1 MEENPAATYFL
12 RSRLFTHDIMKK
24 FNCNISLWFFKVQN
38 CLLMKKMSDLQKSNP
53 GSTKTLTDS
62 TRKRHKN
69 EDSAK
74 YSKPRV
80 SIGDE
85 YDRWPELKDVF
96 SSLSVNKL
104 SILTWE
110 DNRQFLLV
118 LRTYFC
124 QFV

>member
-1 MEENPAATYFL
+1 MNSFGKAFAHV
-12 RSRLFTHDIMKK
+12 R
-24 FNCNISLWFFKVQN
+24 N
-38 CLLMKKMSDLQKSNP
+38 CLLMKKMSDVQNSNR
-53 GSTKTLTDS
+53 GRTKTLTDS

-96 SSLSVNKL
+96 SSLF
-104 SILTWE
+104 T
-110 DNRQFLLV
+110 
-118 LRTYFC
+118 
-124 QFV
+124 